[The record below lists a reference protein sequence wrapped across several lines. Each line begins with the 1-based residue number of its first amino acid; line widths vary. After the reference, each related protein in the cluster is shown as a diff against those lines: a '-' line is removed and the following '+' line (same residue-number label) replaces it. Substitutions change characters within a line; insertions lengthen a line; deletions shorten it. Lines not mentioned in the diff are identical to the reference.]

1 MPVFSFRIA
10 ISRQELVSLNT
21 STFITKET
29 PIVSFQSV
37 LRLFYEDH
45 KTCVD
50 YILRNILFIEDCK
63 VLLT

>member
-10 ISRQELVSLNT
+10 ISRQELISVN
-21 STFITKET
+21 TFITKET

-37 LRLFYEDH
+37 LRLFYEDR

-50 YILRNILFIEDCK
+50 YILRNILFKEDCK

>member
-10 ISRQELVSLNT
+10 ISRQELVSLN
-21 STFITKET
+21 TFITKET